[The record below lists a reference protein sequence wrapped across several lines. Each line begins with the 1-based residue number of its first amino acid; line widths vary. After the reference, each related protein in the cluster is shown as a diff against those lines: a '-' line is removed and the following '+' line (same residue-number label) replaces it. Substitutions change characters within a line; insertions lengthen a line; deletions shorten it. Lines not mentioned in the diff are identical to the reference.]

1 MSSSEASS
9 SQGSPSPQTSPVAS
23 LHEAQARAPNLG
35 QLVGYFVAAKRSLEA
50 SGHVYR
56 ATELVNSSR
65 TLIEDIAVLNAKNS
79 YASRALDEQ
88 LNTLRAI
95 EDVVVE
101 EADRVSNE
109 FNATLASLDDA
120 DRRLQ
125 QTLDAL
131 RQTVVDVKLS
141 QRQQTRL
148 VQSPARTSASQ
159 ESASIVDDETG
170 IPEKSLLDF
179 IDETTHGQLR
189 TSLYALIDAYH
200 HARNEVEQSLV
211 SYGESVKRLN
221 ALLADPP
228 QLPDKPTI
236 YDEPPPTIPQLF
248 RNLESHASEIA
259 SLLYNLVSHYDL
271 CVTALKHT
279 EGGGEAARLAVQAA
293 DGLAKDEATAGRT
306 EESLYS
312 KTTPEPISLEER
324 LEMLVVLEND
334 ALEVAD
340 VTQEIKDL
348 ASAMESQYSQL
359 TRHAQQAR
367 TRHDVLRRLL
377 SRLHLFHVEVLPVHV
392 QLNRVFISQTWSELH
407 ANLQSK
413 TSELVD
419 LCTFYESFLSGY
431 AALLEEVRRRAT
443 SEAQMRQ
450 TAERARRELTK
461 LFEAER
467 IARETFMADVGEYL
481 PRDIWDG
488 LEEEVRRWEV
498 KRAERSK

>member
-148 VQSPARTSASQ
+148 
-159 ESASIVDDETG
+159 
-170 IPEKSLLDF
+170 KSLLDF

-367 TRHDVLRRLL
+367 TRHDVLRHLL